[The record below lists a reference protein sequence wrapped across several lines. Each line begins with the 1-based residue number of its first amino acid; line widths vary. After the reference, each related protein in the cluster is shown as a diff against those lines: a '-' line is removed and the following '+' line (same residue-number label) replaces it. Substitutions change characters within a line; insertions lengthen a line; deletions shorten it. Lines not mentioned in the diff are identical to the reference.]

1 MTNIDSFTV
10 CEKVLKLLE
19 TLNTMNLINNRLRAQ
34 FNLLR
39 SNNAQPHYNKYG
51 PHRQCSY
58 RYQSLQF
65 TLLAV
70 ADWPSP
76 KTSAD
81 SSMLTSDIGCQH
93 WIGRSLE
100 MSPKM
105 SIRLLRFGHK
115 PRGHVLHSQ
124 TEARLCDQCETNKL
138 SVDWWRSGAAVHAA
152 ATQRNT
158 TDFILNI
165 TDDTK

>member
-1 MTNIDSFTV
+1 VHNSIYYVQT
-10 CEKVLKLLE
+10 
-19 TLNTMNLINNRLRAQ
+19 TLNHITTNMDHIG
-34 FNLLR
+34 
-39 SNNAQPHYNKYG
+39 NAVYSLHYW
-51 PHRQCSY
+51 Q
-58 RYQSLQF
+58 
-65 TLLAV
+65 
-70 ADWPSP
+70 WPSP

-158 TDFILNI
+158 LTMQSDFILNI